1 MSKRPHNE
9 ATVATIFS
17 LPSPLLRS
25 IALFIGTTKEEDG
38 GAETMASL
46 LFTSSVS
53 PSILFVGSGNFTF
66 ESSVS
71 HLRSHKKGV
80 YGAFNHHHHHQSQTD
95 DAGPHLCA
103 TSYDSLDDLHQK
115 YGKEEMDITLSIL
128 SKNNAKILHG
138 INAQNINEEMAAEA
152 TTTGSTTTSSST
164 TTTTS
169 TSSTSTSTSSSTT
182 TQQKYDLIVFN
193 FPKVAVTSLEEFRI
207 AGRVPRNRYLIASFL
222 RTASQILNKNGH
234 IIIAQKTGHP
244 YRCWTCTS
252 AAKWVMDIE
261 VVVNS
266 EKSGSES
273 GSGSGNRSGSD
284 SLAAAAAADSAL
296 QLTHITRL
304 PFLKHIFCYYRA
316 ANVSPEGSLKRRKVG
331 FNTVSADGR

>member
-1 MSKRPHNE
+1 MTDRPDDRTKMSKRPHNE

-38 GAETMASL
+38 GTETMASL

-80 YGAFNHHHHHQSQTD
+80 YGAFNQHHHHQSQTD
-95 DAGPHLCA
+95 DTGPHLCA

-138 INAQNINEEMAAEA
+138 INAQKINEEMAAA
-152 TTTGSTTTSSST
+152 TTTTGRTTTG
-164 TTTTS
+164 
-169 TSSTSTSTSSSTT
+169 SSSTT
-182 TQQKYDLIVFN
+182 TQRKYDLIVFN

-222 RTASQILNKNGH
+222 RTAGQILNKNGH

-261 VVVNS
+261 MMVSS
-266 EKSGSES
+266 EKT
-273 GSGSGNRSGSD
+273 RSGSD
-284 SLAAAAAADSAL
+284 SLAAAAAASDSAL
-296 QLTHITRL
+296 QLTRITRL

-331 FNTVSADGR
+331 FNTVSTDGR